1 MHILPLI
8 LGDVLRDSPHY
19 ECFLKLH
26 DICAVALSPMLS
38 LEQIPF
44 MRLMVQE
51 YLATFTTLYENERPL
66 TPKFHFLVH
75 LPRLALRYVS
85 YLQYVL

>member
-8 LGDVLRDSPHY
+8 LGDVLQDSPHY

-26 DICAVALSPMLS
+26 DICAVALCPMLS
-38 LEQIPF
+38 LEQIPL

-51 YLATFTTLYENERPL
+51 YLATFTSLYERHL
-66 TPKFHFLVH
+66 TPKFHFMVH
-75 LPRLALRYVS
+75 LPRLALR
-85 YLQYVL
+85 